1 MGSKHNNRTRVEEL
15 NDLAAELQKETMKQ
29 LLERVKGGTATAQD
43 LKLAMQ
49 IASESGLVLN
59 PDAFPET
66 LKDKLTGKVDPKK
79 FMAGD
84 ADVPADTSVN

>member
-1 MGSKHNNRTRVEEL
+1 MGIKHNNRGRVEGL
-15 NDLAAELQKETMKQ
+15 NDLAAQLQEATMKA
-29 LLERVKGGTATAQD
+29 LLSRINYGTATAQD

-66 LKDKLTGKVDPKK
+66 LKDKLTSKVDPKK
-79 FMAGD
+79 FMD
-84 ADVPADTSVN
+84 SDPDVPKDAVN

>member
-1 MGSKHNNRTRVEEL
+1 MGSKHNNRIRVEGL
-15 NDLAAELQKETMKQ
+15 NDLAAQLQEATMKA
-29 LLERVKGGTATAQD
+29 LLERVKDNTATAQD

-66 LKDKLTGKVDPKK
+66 LKDKLTGKVDPRK
-79 FMAGD
+79 FMDGD
-84 ADVPADTSVN
+84 ADVPADSNVN